1 MPIFIA
7 KGMIYFHMKR
17 PREHVTS
24 TPLEDEGGPPAVAV
38 VQTVA
43 EAASVDVNDL
53 EPLEH
58 VLPVDALNRLVS
70 ESATQLQ
77 FDYEGYAVDVTDDR
91 VAVYPQGSGFASGSD
106 D

>member
-1 MPIFIA
+1 
-7 KGMIYFHMKR
+7 MKR
-17 PREHVTS
+17 TRKHVTS
-24 TPLEDEGGPPAVAV
+24 ASFENEVEPPAVTV

-43 EAASVDVNDL
+43 EAASVDERDL

-70 ESATQLQ
+70 ESDAHLE
-77 FDYEGYAVDVTDDR
+77 FDYEGYAVDVTDDG
-91 VAVYPQGSGFASGSD
+91 VTVYTSTRKSPNASD

>member
-1 MPIFIA
+1 
-7 KGMIYFHMKR
+7 MKR
-17 PREHVTS
+17 TREHVTS
-24 TPLEDEGGPPAVAV
+24 TSFESEAEPPAVTV

-43 EAASVDVNDL
+43 EAASVDERDL

-70 ESATQLQ
+70 ESDAQLQ
-77 FDYEGYAVDVTDDR
+77 FDYEGYAIDVADDE
-91 VAVYPQGSGFASGSD
+91 VTVYTSTRHPPNASD

>member
-1 MPIFIA
+1 
-7 KGMIYFHMKR
+7 MKR

-24 TPLEDEGGPPAVAV
+24 TSFDDEAGPPAVTV

-58 VLPVDALNRLVS
+58 VLPVDALNRLAS
-70 ESATQLQ
+70 ESAAQLQ

-91 VAVYPQGSGFASGSD
+91 VTVYPSSTRYANGSD

>member
-1 MPIFIA
+1 
-7 KGMIYFHMKR
+7 MKR
-17 PREHVTS
+17 PSEHVTS
-24 TPLEDEGGPPAVAV
+24 TPLEHEAGPPAVTV

-43 EAASVDVNDL
+43 EAASVDVSEL

-58 VLPVDALNRLVS
+58 VLPVDALNRLVT

-91 VAVYPQGSGFASGSD
+91 VAVYPSGTEFASGSD